1 MLENGPISSSAR
13 TALRTIPYSNRCL
26 SAVLLSFVAQSVH
39 FRSKE
44 HGTRSPLRMLTQNT
58 CRKGNNVKLAA
69 LTMTGILL
77 LGTATMAH
85 EGGGFGG
92 LGGFG
97 GFGFGGRH
105 GGFDGLG
112 GLGLLGFG
120 FFDPE
125 KTQERFETRFT
136 TLQTQYDDGVAT
148 GDDFF
153 TTDEYGRIVDKT
165 ELLDDRYG
173 LFVSGV
179 ERSIDRLGD
188 IITIAQDDVT
198 YFSDLL
204 ADYQADEDLSETRL
218 ARIEAYINRITDR
231 LNTKIDALT
240 EKQTTLQTSLPTYQ
254 SFQTELS
261 TFLTDI
267 TAAGGGTTTEAASA
281 KSLASLSGLMA
292 AATSGDTAECAATSV
307 SLTPSGVPEPA
318 TSALA
323 LMVAMSA
330 VLPRRRR

>member
-1 MLENGPISSSAR
+1 M
-13 TALRTIPYSNRCL
+13 
-26 SAVLLSFVAQSVH
+26 
-39 FRSKE
+39 
-44 HGTRSPLRMLTQNT
+44 
-58 CRKGNNVKLAA
+58 KLATLA
-69 LTMTGILL
+69 IAGLL
-77 LGTATMAH
+77 VIGTAANAH

-105 GGFDGLG
+105 GEFDGLG
-112 GLGLLGFG
+112 GLGFFGFG
-120 FFDPE
+120 FFDAE

-136 TLQTQYDDGVAT
+136 TLQSQYDDGVA
-148 GDDFF
+148 GSEDFF

-188 IITIAQDDVT
+188 VISIAQDDVT

-204 ADYQADEDLSETRL
+204 ADYQADDSLSETRL

-231 LNTKIDALT
+231 LNTKIDTLT
-240 EKQTTLQTSLPTYQ
+240 EKQTTLQSNLPTYQ

-267 TAAGGGTTTEAASA
+267 TAAGGGTATDAASA
-281 KSLASLSGLMA
+281 KSLASLSGLMV
-292 AATSGDTAECAATSV
+292 AATSGDTAECAATSM
-307 SLTPSGVPEPA
+307 SLTPGGVPEPA
-318 TSALA
+318 TSVLA

-330 VLPRRRR
+330 ALPRLRR

>member
-1 MLENGPISSSAR
+1 M
-13 TALRTIPYSNRCL
+13 
-26 SAVLLSFVAQSVH
+26 
-39 FRSKE
+39 
-44 HGTRSPLRMLTQNT
+44 
-58 CRKGNNVKLAA
+58 KLAA

-77 LGTATMAH
+77 LGSLATAH
-85 EGGGFGG
+85 EGGAFGGFGSFGLGGRHGEFGGAGG
-92 LGGFG
+92 LGGI
-97 GFGFGGRH
+97 
-105 GGFDGLG
+105 GLF
-112 GLGLLGFG
+112 GFG

-165 ELLDDRYG
+165 EMLDDRYG

-240 EKQTTLQTSLPTYQ
+240 EKQTTLETNLPTYQ
-254 SFQTELS
+254 SFQTELA

-267 TAAGGGTTTEAASA
+267 TAAGGGTTTEAVSA

-292 AATSGDTAECAATSV
+292 AATAECAATSV